1 MAATGIFT
9 LAYLLLTGWPCRSDS
24 LKWMAKNDGI
34 FSVKSSKA
42 AQEGVNEA
50 LEADISKN
58 NGWIWMDST
67 Q

>member
-1 MAATGIFT
+1 
-9 LAYLLLTGWPCRSDS
+9 
-24 LKWMAKNDGI
+24 MAKNDGI